1 MEISQ
6 GVFKIQQSHTPD
18 PRNKVSYLMTGYDI
32 DLRNIHQ
39 NLLSVSFQFKNM
51 VPKKRGKKKKKLAFS
66 LLPFKVAGI
75 KSQ

>member
-6 GVFKIQQSHTPD
+6 VFKIQQSHTPD

-51 VPKKRGKKKKKLAFS
+51 VPKKRGKKKKK
-66 LLPFKVAGI
+66 K
-75 KSQ
+75 KKKNHK